1 MSAVSILHLPRESAA
16 PTLRMKHSNVAT
28 RHAQKP
34 NPMSK
39 KIALPTMEGINFEN
53 IEEIIS
59 LEAHGNYTMIH
70 FIDNRQLLVC
80 RTLNSM
86 EAALEEEYFL
96 RVHRSAAINM
106 QRIKQYVKGKGG
118 YVIMENN
125 LSISVSEG
133 KKQEFLDALKAH
145 FKF

>member
-1 MSAVSILHLPRESAA
+1 MSVVSILRMPGESAA
-16 PTLRMKHSNVAT
+16 PALRMKHSNVAT
-28 RHAQKP
+28 RQISKAS
-34 NPMSK
+34 PMSK

-53 IEEIIS
+53 TDEIIS

-118 YVIMENN
+118 YVVMENN
-125 LSISVSEG
+125 LTISVSEG
-133 KKQEFLDALKAH
+133 KKQEFLDALKKH
-145 FKF
+145 FKY

>member
-1 MSAVSILHLPRESAA
+1 MSVVSIQHIPSASAA
-16 PTLRMKHSNVAT
+16 PSLRIKHSNVAT
-28 RHAQKP
+28 RPIKKTS
-34 NPMSK
+34 PMSK
-39 KIALPTMEGINFEN
+39 KIALPTMEGISFEN
-53 IEEIIS
+53 TEEIIS

-70 FIDNRQLLVC
+70 FIDGRQLLVC

-86 EAALEEEYFL
+86 EQAVEDEYFL

-125 LSISVSEG
+125 LTISVSEG
-133 KKQEFLDALKAH
+133 KKQEFLDALKEH